1 MTGLD
6 LSLPSRGL
14 TPSQALDLAVEAER
28 SGWSGVWVS
37 EVLDLDALVMMGAMA
52 ARTGHVRL
60 GTAIV
65 PITTRSAATLAMA
78 ASTLGRLA
86 PGRFSLG
93 VGISTP
99 VLVDRRHDRAVRRPV
114 AESRGVI
121 EVLRA
126 VLRGERVDH
135 DEDPSVQDLR
145 VPAPEDPP
153 PVLLAALGP
162 QMTGLAVA
170 EADGLVLNL
179 VPFEEAGARARRGRE
194 RDDSFETAML
204 IRTVVDPTDEDRHSV
219 RRELAGYLRVPAYAR
234 ELERLGWDVT
244 AVREAAD
251 LDTGADVLSDDLAA
265 ELSVVGDA
273 DYCLERLHTLPT
285 LGVTPLVVP
294 AAGPAAAERTIAR
307 LTAAAT

>member
-6 LSLPSRGL
+6 LALPSRGL
-14 TPSQALDLAVEAER
+14 TPSQALELAVGAER
-28 SGWSGVWVS
+28 SGWAGVWLS

-52 ARTGHVRL
+52 ARTGRVRL

-65 PITTRSAATLAMA
+65 PITTRSVATLAMA

-93 VGISTP
+93 VGVSTP
-99 VLVDRRHDRAVRRPV
+99 VLVDRRHDRVVRRPV
-114 AESRGVI
+114 AESRGAL

-135 DEDPSVQDLR
+135 DEDPSVRDLR
-145 VPAPEDPP
+145 VPAPDDPP

-162 QMTGLAVA
+162 QMTSLAIA
-170 EADGLVLNL
+170 EAEGLVLNL
-179 VPFEEAGARARRGRE
+179 VPFEEAGARAGRGRE
-194 RDDSFETAML
+194 RNDAFETAML
-204 IRTVVDPTDEDRHSV
+204 IRTIVDPTDEDRHSV

-234 ELERLGWDVT
+234 ELERNGWDVT
-244 AVREAAD
+244 ALREADD
-251 LDTGADVLSDDLAA
+251 LDAGADALPEDLAA

-273 DYCLERLHTLPT
+273 DHCLEQLHALRA

>member
-1 MTGLD
+1 MSGFD

-14 TPSQALDLAVEAER
+14 TPSQALELAVEAER
-28 SGWSGVWVS
+28 TGWAGVWLS

-52 ARTGHVRL
+52 ASTRRVRL

-65 PITTRSAATLAMA
+65 PITTRSVAILAMA

-93 VGISTP
+93 VGVSTP

-114 AESRGVI
+114 AESRGAL
-121 EVLRA
+121 EVVRA
-126 VLRGERVDH
+126 VLRGRRVDH
-135 DEDPSVQDLR
+135 EEDPSVRDLR
-145 VPAPEDPP
+145 VPAPDDPP

-162 QMTGLAVA
+162 QMTRLAVA

-179 VPFEEAGARARRGRE
+179 VPFEEAGARAGRGRE
-194 RDDSFETAML
+194 RGDGFETAML
-204 IRTVVDPTDEDRHSV
+204 IRTVVDPTDDDRRVV

-244 AVREAAD
+244 AVRDADD
-251 LDTGADVLSDDLAA
+251 LDAGADVLSDDLAA
-265 ELSVVGDA
+265 ELSIVGDA
-273 DYCLERLHTLPT
+273 DYCLERLHALRG